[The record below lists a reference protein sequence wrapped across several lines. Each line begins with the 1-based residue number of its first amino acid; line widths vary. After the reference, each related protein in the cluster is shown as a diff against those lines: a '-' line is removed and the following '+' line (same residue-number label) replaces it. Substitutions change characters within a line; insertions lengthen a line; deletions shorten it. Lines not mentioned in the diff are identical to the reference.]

1 MAASMLWLLSSRPS
15 ESLPARFAVVFV
27 VVFLGVKICHF
38 FFGFDFLCH
47 SLLFSLSFFLFDC
60 LFCDFILYCCMR

>member
-27 VVFLGVKICHF
+27 VVFWGVKICHF
-38 FFGFDFLCH
+38 SFGFDFLCH
-47 SLLFSLSFFLFDC
+47 SLLLLLFSLSFFLFDC
-60 LFCDFILYCCMR
+60 LFCDFF